1 MNPTCR
7 QSRPASPFPP
17 VPQLFSWK
25 NPVTG
30 LQVQRSFILVCCH
43 GPKEVHTEWCNIS
56 YRCLLPPS
64 HRPFIIISPSF
75 SLPSAISLDWI
86 APWPRAPVTMWC
98 CILSPAPSPPR
109 HPLSTALPLTPIPP
123 EWKWSDWCPATLYH
137 SAAVPLQLVASV
149 MPYSQINQSD
159 PRCAYWSLSPEPWKH
174 IYKLQI
180 GSCLQR
186 RGRDNAS
193 DYSQV
198 ITEIR

>member
-56 YRCLLPPS
+56 YHCLLPPS
-64 HRPFIIISPSF
+64 RRPFIIISPSF
-75 SLPSAISLDWI
+75 SIPSAISLDWI
-86 APWPRAPVTMWC
+86 APWPRAPLTMWC
-98 CILSPAPSPPR
+98 CILSPAPSPPPPPTLHCPSPYTDSSGVEVVWLMSSNPISQCSR
-109 HPLSTALPLTPIPP
+109 PSPAGGFSHAIQQDQSEWPPLCILIT
-123 EWKWSDWCPATLYH
+123 
-137 SAAVPLQLVASV
+137 VP
-149 MPYSQINQSD
+149 
-159 PRCAYWSLSPEPWKH
+159 RPWKH

-198 ITEIR
+198 ITEMR